1 MERRRIG
8 LLRKGKDGRGRRR
21 EEEEEKE
28 EEEEEEVV
36 VKVEVDQGRRA
47 RTTWLSRRNWAMQAE

>member
-1 MERRRIG
+1 MAVANESG
-8 LLRKGKDGRGRRR
+8 LLVM
-21 EEEEEKE
+21 E